1 MYMGRVLGLGSA
13 VEGLHGEDSLIRVME
28 GGVVEG
34 WDLQGNRFS
43 WMWEERYRIWPKEGL
58 GLW

>member
-34 WDLQGNRFS
+34 WDLQGNRFG
-43 WMWEERYRIWPKEGL
+43 WMWEERYRIWPKES
-58 GLW
+58 